1 MWRFTIQSTRF
12 STNRKPERRKKALW
26 YVWATQATHVKAF
39 TLEGKAAFY
48 VLSKSGAHGAT
59 KITTRVIDMF
69 SGAMGGV
76 KDSRA
81 KDLDTLIGACQ
92 SLHVVCE
99 PDAGYDVPDCEGN
112 PAKFECLACKSF
124 KGVGICSHVLGIN
137 HILSKFNIRYELK
150 NIQTQASKKTA
161 SGGNRMKPLP
171 ALQRARVAEPD
182 SSDEEDE
189 RLLALGQAGK

>member
-1 MWRFTIQSTRF
+1 M
-12 STNRKPERRKKALW
+12 
-26 YVWATQATHVKAF
+26 
-39 TLEGKAAFY
+39 
-48 VLSKSGAHGAT
+48 
-59 KITTRVIDMF
+59 
-69 SGAMGGV
+69 
-76 KDSRA
+76 
-81 KDLDTLIGACQ
+81 
-92 SLHVVCE
+92 CE

-150 NIQTQASKKTA
+150 NIQTQASKTA
-161 SGGNRMKPLP
+161 AAKAGRRPKQPLP